1 MNQTQV
7 EALLEQAR
15 AAARAG
21 EDTVAEAFFR
31 RAAAIDPERP
41 DIWLELSSVVHSL
54 EEKQRCLER
63 VLALDPSDR
72 EATAALAW
80 IRKKAPELLEQAES
94 PASSAPETP
103 EQREVEQDEDIEPE
117 EPVYCAKHPNV
128 ETSLRCNRCGK
139 PICPQ
144 CAVHTPVG
152 FRCEECVQAQR
163 SVFYTAGIGDYAV
176 AGLVA
181 LVLATIV
188 GYIMTLLG
196 WFFAL
201 FLGPLAGGLIGEAV
215 FRATG
220 RKRGRQMWLLAAAAL
235 VVGAILPVI
244 GLPLLSG
251 RMDYVLSFGW
261 LLRVNWVYVAFGIG
275 AAIARLR

>member
-7 EALLEQAR
+7 DSLLEQAR

-21 EDTVAEAFFR
+21 EDTIAEAFFR

-41 DIWLELSSVVHSL
+41 DIWLELSGVVRNL
-54 EEKQRCLER
+54 GDKQRCLER
-63 VLALDPSDR
+63 VLALDPANK
-72 EATAALAW
+72 EARTALAW
-80 IRKKAPELLEQAES
+80 IRKKAPELAEQPVS
-94 PASSAPETP
+94 STQPAATP
-103 EQREVEQDEDIEPE
+103 REPE
-117 EPVYCAKHPNV
+117 EGQTADAEPEEIVYCATHPDV
-128 ETSLRCNRCGK
+128 ETTLRCNRCGK

-144 CAVHTPVG
+144 CAVRTPVG
-152 FRCEECVQAQR
+152 FRCEECVREQR
-163 SVFYTAGIGDYAV
+163 AVFYTAGTGDYAV

-181 LVLATIV
+181 LALSTAV
-188 GYIMTLLG
+188 GYVMTLVG

-220 RKRGRQMWLLAAAAL
+220 RRRGQQMWLLAAVAL
-235 VVGAILPVI
+235 VIGAILPAV

-251 RMDYVLSFGW
+251 NIGYVLSFGW
-261 LLRVNWVYVAFGIG
+261 LVRVNWVYVVLGIG